1 MTTST
6 LASRLLEGLC
16 ADPKTG
22 LLYEDLL
29 RVVARRCVATEATI
43 PALLLESVETRE
55 GVEAV
60 LSMLADFAAGA
71 QEPVIAGAFDD
82 RRALCILPDHDV
94 ERAQEVAR
102 ALTRRPKKL
111 ARLDRAPGVAL
122 GLSTFRAGVEMEQV
136 IAELFGALSV
146 ALATNGGHRG
156 GDVEP
161 ESRAVMAANVQPP
174 TVLVVDDDESI
185 RLLIGQVLMRSGMVV
200 FEAPD
205 AIAAEEIARRRA
217 FDVAILDI
225 SLPGIDGLSLAERL
239 RARSVT
245 RDLPLMFLSG
255 RGDEATRVAGLR
267 RGDDY
272 VTKPFDPRELVARVR
287 NLARCTPR
295 VRDAAG

>member
-94 ERAQEVAR
+94 ESAQELAR
-102 ALTRRPKKL
+102 ALTQRPKKL

-122 GLSTFRAGVEMEQV
+122 GLSTFRAGVELEQV
-136 IAELFGALSV
+136 IAELFGALSM

-174 TVLVVDDDESI
+174 TVLVVDDDEST
-185 RLLIGQVLMRSGMVV
+185 RLLICQVLTRAGMIV
-200 FEAPD
+200 FEASD
-205 AIAAEEIARRRA
+205 AIAAEEVARRRA

-225 SLPGIDGLSLAERL
+225 LLPGIDGLSLADRL

-287 NLARCTPR
+287 NLARCKPR